1 MNVNNEYFG
10 IPDPT
15 TTQGMG
21 PYNYDKLTK
30 EGYPEEGTI
39 INKGDAIIGKWT
51 EISDGSSKVF
61 KFKNESEIYK

>member
-1 MNVNNEYFG
+1 
-10 IPDPT
+10 
-15 TTQGMG
+15 MG

-30 EGYPEEGTI
+30 DGYPMEGTI

-51 EISDGSSKVF
+51 EISDGSSKVY